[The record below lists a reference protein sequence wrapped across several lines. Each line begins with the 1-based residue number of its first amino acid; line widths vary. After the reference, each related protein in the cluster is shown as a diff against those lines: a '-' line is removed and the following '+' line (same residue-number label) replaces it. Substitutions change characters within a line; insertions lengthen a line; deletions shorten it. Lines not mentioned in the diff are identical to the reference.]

1 MALAAVKRAVL
12 DYVNSSK
19 YEPPQFPSVFPED
32 WDQLVTD
39 ATAAPTAED
48 ALSPGDG
55 LRIHGKEVFDF
66 VLFVLLSEDLLDKP
80 AGFLQTARQAISST
94 EVLRA
99 VMVKVDERMLRGGL
113 ESVEAGFHTF
123 VGHAW
128 GSVGK
133 NTEAIIKWLKTVFG
147 TLTEVAT
154 AAYAIN
160 FKPPRKT
167 ARKSTKK
174 PETEAAEADLNLER
188 EKCKSSAV
196 RFLENLRDLQ
206 AADEEDDSDTSESDV
221 SRGVIFYSPPAIPAF
236 RSSSLSPLNPAIL
249 RSAPPL
255 RLRQAARQG
264 DELEPFSIWAEI
276 PSLSNIEAELGLPDA
291 VDERPQD
298 EGQMAAVQ
306 AYLMPAAEISARST
320 LRSAFVN
327 QQLGVQL
334 EQHLAALTISAAG
347 PGSPKK
353 DAILSGTPATNLS
366 PGKPPR
372 RPLTPANL

>member
-1 MALAAVKRAVL
+1 MSLAAVKRAVL
-12 DYVNSSK
+12 DYVNATK
-19 YEPPQFPSVFPED
+19 YEPPQLPSVHPED
-32 WDQLVTD
+32 WDQLVVD
-39 ATAAPTAED
+39 ATAAPTTED

-55 LRIHGKEVFDF
+55 LRIHGKEVFEF
-66 VLFVLLSEDLLDKP
+66 VLFVLFSEDLLAQP
-80 AGFLQTARQAISST
+80 AGFLETVRQAVSSP
-94 EVLRA
+94 EVLKA
-99 VMVKVDERMLRGGL
+99 VMAKSDDRIPRGGL
-113 ESVEAGFHTF
+113 ENVEAGFHVF

-128 GSVGK
+128 RSVDK
-133 NTEAIIKWLKTVFG
+133 NTDAIIKWLKTIFG
-147 TLTEVAT
+147 PLIEVAT
-154 AAYAIN
+154 AAYVIN

-174 PETEAAEADLNLER
+174 VEVEAEVDLNPER
-188 EKCKSSAV
+188 ERCKSSVV

-206 AADEEDDSDTSESDV
+206 AADEEDDSDTSDV

-236 RSSSLSPLNPAIL
+236 RSSSLSPLNPAVL
-249 RSAPPL
+249 HSAPPL
-255 RLRQAARQG
+255 RLRQAAREG

-276 PSLSNIEAELGLPDA
+276 PSLSNIEVELGLPDA

-327 QQLGVQL
+327 QELGTQL

-347 PGSPKK
+347 PSSPKK
-353 DAILSGTPATNLS
+353 DAILSGAPAVTNLS
-366 PGKPPR
+366 PGKPAGPR
-372 RPLTPANL
+372 RPLTPANQ